1 MQERGGPRPFD
12 VATRGL
18 IETDPAGWLR
28 WLGLPVDGPVRPID
42 TEVSTVLAE
51 VDKVLRVEA
60 RRPWL
65 AHLELQ
71 ASRDRDLPLRLH
83 EYNAILRYRHKI
95 RVRTT
100 VVLLRRQA
108 DGRELTGLLEDVEPD
123 GEVML
128 SFKYRVVK
136 LWERPVDELL
146 SGGLGVVPLAPLAS
160 IQRGRLPEV
169 LDQLG
174 ERFEQDATSSADDLW
189 AATALLMGLRYD
201 REAITSLIQRVRRMR
216 ESVTYQIILEEG
228 REEGRVEEAR
238 NLLRQIGSQRLGP
251 PDTGVT
257 AALATIDD
265 LTVLH
270 RMASAVLH
278 ANTWQ
283 ELLAAGQA

>member
-18 IETDPAGWLR
+18 IETDPAGWLK

-51 VDKVLRVEA
+51 VDKVLRIEA

-128 SFKYRVVK
+128 SFRYRVVN

-146 SGGLGVVPLAPLAS
+146 NGSLGVLPLAPLADVPRGGL
-160 IQRGRLPEV
+160 QRI
-169 LDQLG
+169 LD
-174 ERFEQDATSSADDLW
+174 
-189 AATALLMGLRYD
+189 
-201 REAITSLIQRVRRMR
+201 
-216 ESVTYQIILEEG
+216 
-228 REEGRVEEAR
+228 
-238 NLLRQIGSQRLGP
+238 RLGNVS
-251 PDTGVT
+251 TGRR
-257 AALATIDD
+257 
-265 LTVLH
+265 H
-270 RMASAVLH
+270 RRPTTCGLPRPC
-278 ANTWQ
+278 
-283 ELLAAGQA
+283 

>member
-1 MQERGGPRPFD
+1 M
-12 VATRGL
+12 
-18 IETDPAGWLR
+18 
-28 WLGLPVDGPVRPID
+28 
-42 TEVSTVLAE
+42 
-51 VDKVLRVEA
+51 DKVLRVEA

-100 VVLLRRQA
+100 VILLRRQA

-123 GEVML
+123 GEVTL
-128 SFKYRVVK
+128 SFRYRVVK

-146 SGGLGVVPLAPLAS
+146 SGSLGVLPLAPLAA
-160 IQRGRLPEV
+160 IWRRRLPEV

-174 ERFEQDATSSADDLW
+174 ERFEQAASSSADDLW

-201 REAITSLIQRVRRMR
+201 RDAITSLIERVRRMR
-216 ESVTYQIILEEG
+216 ESVTYQTILEEG
-228 REEGRVEEAR
+228 EVREAR
-238 NLLRQIGSQRLGP
+238 RTILDLGGEKFGP
-251 PDTGVT
+251 PAESTV
-257 AALATIDD
+257 ALVEGLEDID
-265 LTVLH
+265 VLH
-270 RMASAVLH
+270 RMIRSVLR

-283 ELLAAGQA
+283 ELLAAGQG